1 MMMRIK
7 NLFLVFIIMILY
19 TCKSAIKK
27 IEMIDSRANL
37 PSIMSQNTFKNDNET
52 FNEAEFLE
60 NIKNELLIKKTCLV
74 DYSLKPIVDKINF
87 KNFNDT
93 ILLADLNIK
102 SPTGGIPLVY
112 TYNVKENDVIFYN
125 IINESGNKLISF
137 QISEGSFP
145 RFIKDNLSRKDRIN
159 SSFIVTSDNTLTV
172 QISNDN
178 PLKNLG
184 FFKSKLR
191 FQLKKLSN
199 VSVKSEI
206 YNDTT
211 WVTKKII
218 ETDFDTIYN
227 VEANNKFKL
236 SSSLNINTPSKLSVP
251 VFIKKGN
258 DSLISWAYWIGLNS
272 KDTLSF
278 DDSKTNPLALLALN
292 ELNNSRLDSKISQQ
306 LYSNNN
312 DIEIN
317 FENYTIDRRSLN
329 FKDNFSVYL
338 VDNDFSLDLEKKAQ
352 ISLLNRS
359 TLNDFDIQL
368 AIASI
373 SLSPVKI
380 EVEKEVGEIKKY
392 IKLTLVGN

>member
-1 MMMRIK
+1 MTRVNSLI
-7 NLFLVFIIMILY
+7 LVFIITILY
-19 TCKSAIKK
+19 SCKSAIKK
-27 IEMIDSRANL
+27 IEIIDSRANF
-37 PSIMSQNTFKNDNET
+37 PSIISQNIFKNEDDI
-52 FNEAEFLE
+52 FNESEFLE
-60 NIKNELLIKKTCLV
+60 NIKNELLINKTCLV
-74 DYSLKPIVDKINF
+74 DYNLKPFIDKINF

-125 IINESGNKLISF
+125 LNNDSGNKLISF

-145 RFIKDNLSRKDRIN
+145 RFIKENLRRKDKIN
-159 SSFIVTSDNTLTV
+159 SSFVVTSDNTLTV

-184 FFKSKLR
+184 LFKSKLR
-191 FQLKKLSN
+191 VKLKKLSN

-211 WVTKKII
+211 WVTKKIV
-218 ETDFDTIYN
+218 ETNFDTIYN

-236 SSSLNINTPSKLSVP
+236 SSSLNINSPSKLSIP
-251 VFIKKGN
+251 VIIKKNN

-272 KDTLSF
+272 KDTLRF
-278 DDSKTNPLALLALN
+278 DDSKTNPLSLLALN

-306 LYSNNN
+306 LYSDNN

-317 FENYTIDRRSLN
+317 FENYTIDRRTLN
-329 FKDNFSVYL
+329 FKDNFSVYF
-338 VDNDFSLDLEKKAQ
+338 VDNNFSLDLEKKAQ

-359 TLNDFDIQL
+359 TLNDFDVQL
-368 AIASI
+368 AITSI

-392 IKLTLVGN
+392 IKLTLIGN